1 MGSKKK
7 STGGAA
13 ADRCAATTGI
23 QHKYDQT
30 TVFWREIQVVHN
42 TPTQAT
48 GGPHPEGKEETGV
61 DRRLPKW
68 RNMNVPPRAR

>member
-13 ADRCAATTGI
+13 ADRRAATTRI

-30 TVFWREIQVVHN
+30 TTFWREFQVVHSK
-42 TPTQAT
+42 PTQAT
-48 GGPHPEGKEETGV
+48 RGPHPKGKEETGV
-61 DRRLPKW
+61 DRRLPEW
-68 RNMNVPPRAR
+68 RNANVPPGTR